1 MSPAKNTKRSRPEV
15 LIAEDSLTQAE
26 KLKYL
31 LEEQHYAVT
40 AVTNGKEALET
51 ARKRPPSIIISDIVM
66 PEMDGHT
73 LCKEIK
79 ADKTLQNTPVV
90 LLTSLSGV
98 EEVLKA
104 LECGADSFIR
114 KPYEASDLL
123 SRIQYILVN
132 REMRTGDTMQWGAE
146 IYLSGKRYFITAE
159 RQQILDLLFSTFMDA
174 VQINGELELK
184 QRELMQLAGQLKEKV
199 DELAAANA
207 ELERRGHEL
216 ERATEGKNRFFA
228 SVNHDLRTPLNAII
242 GFSDLLAQE
251 TAGQLNDKQKRFVHH
266 VGNGGRFL
274 LQLINDILD
283 LSKLE
288 SGQLELNRQE
298 FLVEVAVL
306 EVLSSLT
313 ILTTAKK
320 IELKSAIEPDLTV
333 SADPLRIKQVLYNL
347 LSNAIKFT
355 PEGGVVQVQASR
367 NGSYA
372 RLSVSDTGIGIRPED
387 QAVIFDEFRQ
397 VGEGSAKKEGT
408 GLGLAIAK
416 RLVEQHGGEI
426 SVESEVGKGS
436 RFIFTLPLVEALRA
450 FQQAAGKNRN

>member
-1 MSPAKNTKRSRPEV
+1 MSPSKNTKRSRPEI

-31 LEEQHYAVT
+31 LQEQHYLVT
-40 AVTNGKEALET
+40 AVTNGKEALEA
-51 ARKRPPSIIISDIVM
+51 ARKHPPSIIISDIVM

-79 ADKTLQNTPVV
+79 ADTTLRETPVV

-123 SRIQYILVN
+123 SRIEYILVN
-132 REMRTGDTMQWGAE
+132 REMRKGDSLQWGAE

-184 QRELMQLAGQLKEKV
+184 QRELMQLAGQLKEKL
-199 DELAAANA
+199 DELATANR

-216 ERATEGKNRFFA
+216 ERATEGKSRFFA
-228 SVNHDLRTPLNAII
+228 SVSHDLRTPLNAII

-251 TAGQLNDKQKRFVHH
+251 TAGQLNDKQKRFVQH

-288 SGQLELNRQE
+288 SGQLELNREE
-298 FLVEVAVL
+298 FLVEAAVP

-313 ILTTAKK
+313 PLATAKK
-320 IELKSAIEPDLTV
+320 IELQSAIEPDLRV
-333 SADPLRIKQVLYNL
+333 NADALRFKQVLYNL

-355 PEGGVVQVQASR
+355 PEGGAVQVQASR

-372 RLSVSDTGIGIRPED
+372 RLSVTDTGVGIGPED

-397 VGEGSAKKEGT
+397 VGEESAKKEGT

-416 RLVEQHGGEI
+416 RLIEQHGGEI
-426 SVESEVGKGS
+426 GVESEVGKGS
-436 RFIFTLPLVEALRA
+436 RFTFTLPLAEVLRA
-450 FQQAAGKNRN
+450 YQQAAGKKRN

>member
-1 MSPAKNTKRSRPEV
+1 M
-15 LIAEDSLTQAE
+15 
-26 KLKYL
+26 
-31 LEEQHYAVT
+31 
-40 AVTNGKEALET
+40 
-51 ARKRPPSIIISDIVM
+51 
-66 PEMDGHT
+66 
-73 LCKEIK
+73 
-79 ADKTLQNTPVV
+79 
-90 LLTSLSGV
+90 
-98 EEVLKA
+98 LKA
-104 LECGADSFIR
+104 LECGADGFIR
-114 KPYEASDLL
+114 KPYEASELL
-123 SRIQYILVN
+123 SRIRYILVN

-184 QRELMQLAGQLKEKV
+184 QRELMQLAGQLKEKA
-199 DELAAANA
+199 DDLATANK

-216 ERATEGKNRFFA
+216 ERATEVKSRFFA
-228 SVNHDLRTPLNAII
+228 SVSHDLRTPLNAII

-288 SGQLELNRQE
+288 SGQLALNRQE
-298 FLVEVAVL
+298 FLVEAAVP

-313 ILTTAKK
+313 PLATAKK
-320 IELKSAIEPDLTV
+320 IELKSVIEPDLRV
-333 SADPLRIKQVLYNL
+333 SADPLRVKQILYNL

-355 PEGGVVQVQASR
+355 PEGGVVQIQASR

-372 RLSVSDTGIGIRPED
+372 KLSVTDTGVGIRPED
-387 QAVIFDEFRQ
+387 QAIIFDEFRQ
-397 VGEGSAKKEGT
+397 VGEESAKKEGT

-416 RLVEQHGGEI
+416 RLIEQHGGEL

-436 RFIFTLPLVEALRA
+436 RFTFTLPLVEALRA
-450 FQQAAGKNRN
+450 FQQVAGRNRN

>member
-1 MSPAKNTKRSRPEV
+1 MSRLNDTTRPRPEV
-15 LIAEDSLTQAE
+15 LIVEDSLTQAE

-31 LEEQHYAVT
+31 LEEQHYVVT
-40 AVTNGKEALET
+40 AATNGKEALEA
-51 ARKRPPSIIISDIVM
+51 ARKHPPSIIISDIVM

-79 ADKTLQNTPVV
+79 ADKTLQNTPVI

-104 LECGADSFIR
+104 LECGADGFIR
-114 KPYEASDLL
+114 KPYEASELL
-123 SRIQYILVN
+123 SRIHYILVN
-132 REMRTGDTMQWGAE
+132 REMRTGDSMQWGAE

-174 VQINGELELK
+174 VQINRELELK
-184 QRELMQLAGQLKEKV
+184 QRELVQLAGQLEEKLG
-199 DELAAANA
+199 ELAAANR
-207 ELERRGHEL
+207 ELEVRGHEL
-216 ERATEGKNRFFA
+216 ERATEVKSRFFA
-228 SVNHDLRTPLNAII
+228 SMSHDLRTPLNAIV

-251 TAGQLNDKQKRFVHH
+251 TAGQLNEKQKRFVHH

-288 SGQLELNRQE
+288 SGQLDLNCEE
-298 FLVEVAVL
+298 FLVEAAVP

-313 ILTTAKK
+313 PLATAKK
-320 IELKSAIEPDLTV
+320 IELKSAIEPGLKV
-333 SADPLRIKQVLYNL
+333 SADPLRVKQVLYNL

-367 NGSYA
+367 NGGHA
-372 RLSVSDTGIGIRPED
+372 KLSVTDTGVGIRPED
-387 QAVIFDEFRQ
+387 RAVIFDEFRQ

-426 SVESEVGKGS
+426 GVESEVGNGS
-436 RFIFTLPLVEALRA
+436 RFTFTLPLVEALRA
-450 FQQAAGKNRN
+450 FEHAAGRNRN

>member
-31 LEEQHYAVT
+31 LEEQDYAVT
-40 AVTNGKEALET
+40 AVTNGKQALEA
-51 ARKRPPSIIISDIVM
+51 ARKHPPSLIISDIVM

-79 ADKTLQNTPVV
+79 ADKTLQNIPVI

-104 LECGADSFIR
+104 LECGADGFIR
-114 KPYEASDLL
+114 KPYEASELL
-123 SRIQYILVN
+123 SRIRYILVN

-184 QRELMQLAGQLKEKV
+184 QRELMQLAGQLKEKA
-199 DELAAANA
+199 DDLATANK

-216 ERATEGKNRFFA
+216 ERATEVKSRFFA
-228 SVNHDLRTPLNAII
+228 SMSHDLRTPMNAII

-251 TAGQLNDKQKRFVHH
+251 TAGQLNDKQKRFVQH
-266 VGNGGRFL
+266 VGNGCRFL

-298 FLVEVAVL
+298 FLVEAAVP

-313 ILTTAKK
+313 PLATAKK
-320 IELKSAIEPDLTV
+320 IELKSVIEPDLRI
-333 SADPLRIKQVLYNL
+333 SADPLRVKQVLYNL

-372 RLSVSDTGIGIRPED
+372 KLSVTDTGVGIRTED

-397 VGEGSAKKEGT
+397 VGDGRAKKEGT

-436 RFIFTLPLVEALRA
+436 RFNFTLPLVEALRA
-450 FQQAAGKNRN
+450 FQQVAGRNRN

>member
-31 LEEQHYAVT
+31 LEEQDYAVT
-40 AVTNGKEALET
+40 AVTNGKQALEA
-51 ARKRPPSIIISDIVM
+51 AREHPPSVIISDIVM

-79 ADKTLQNTPVV
+79 ADKTLQNIPVV

-98 EEVLKA
+98 EEVLNA

-114 KPYEASDLL
+114 KPYETSYLL
-123 SRIQYILVN
+123 ARIEYILTN

-146 IYLSGKRYFITAE
+146 LYLSGKRYYITAE

-174 VQINGELELK
+174 VHINAELELK
-184 QRELMQLAGQLKEKV
+184 QRELVQLAGQLQGKV
-199 DELAAANA
+199 DELAIVNK

-216 ERATEGKNRFFA
+216 ERATEVKSRFFT
-228 SVNHDLRTPLNAII
+228 SMSHDLRTPLNAII

-288 SGQLELNRQE
+288 SGQLALNRQE
-298 FLVEVAVL
+298 FLVEAAVP

-313 ILTTAKK
+313 PLATAKK
-320 IELKSAIEPDLTV
+320 IELKSVIEPNLWV
-333 SADPLRIKQVLYNL
+333 SADPLRVKQVLYNL

-355 PEGGVVQVQASR
+355 PEGGVVQVR
-367 NGSYA
+367 GIRKGKYA
-372 RLSVSDTGIGIRPED
+372 KLSVTDTGVGIRPED

-397 VGEGSAKKEGT
+397 VGEESAKKEGT

-416 RLVEQHGGEI
+416 RLIEQHGGEI
-426 SVESEVGKGS
+426 GVESQVGKGS
-436 RFIFTLPLVEALRA
+436 QFSFTLPIKALRA
-450 FQQAAGKNRN
+450 FQQAAGKNKK

>member
-1 MSPAKNTKRSRPEV
+1 MSPSKNPERSRPEV

-31 LEEQHYAVT
+31 LEEQHYLVT
-40 AVTNGKEALET
+40 AVTNGKQALEA
-51 ARKRPPSIIISDIVM
+51 ARKHPPGVIISDIVM

-79 ADKTLQNTPVV
+79 ADTRLRATPVV
-90 LLTSLSGV
+90 LLTSLSGA

-114 KPYEASDLL
+114 KPYETSYLL
-123 SRIQYILVN
+123 SRIEYVLVN
-132 REMRTGDTMQWGAE
+132 REMRKADTMQWGAE
-146 IYLSGKRYFITAE
+146 IYLSGKRYFITSE

-184 QRELMQLAGQLKEKV
+184 QRELTQLAGQLKEKV
-199 DELAAANA
+199 DELAAANR

-216 ERATEGKNRFFA
+216 ERATEVKSRFFA
-228 SVNHDLRTPLNAII
+228 SVSHDFRTPLNAII
-242 GFSDLLAQE
+242 GFSDLLAHE
-251 TAGQLNDKQKRFVHH
+251 TAGRLNDKQKRFVHH

-288 SGQLELNRQE
+288 SGQLELNRE
-298 FLVEVAVL
+298 DFLVAAAVP

-313 ILTTAKK
+313 PLATVKK
-320 IELKSAIEPDLTV
+320 IELKSAIEPDLRV
-333 SADPLRIKQVLYNL
+333 SADPLRFKQVLYNL

-355 PEGGVVQVQASR
+355 PEGGAVHVQASR
-367 NGSYA
+367 NASYA
-372 RLSVSDTGIGIRPED
+372 SFSVTDTGIGIRPED
-387 QAVIFDEFRQ
+387 QVIIFDEFRQ

-416 RLVEQHGGEI
+416 RLIEQHGGEI
-426 SVESEVGKGS
+426 GVESEAGKGS
-436 RFIFTLPLVEALRA
+436 RFTFTLPLLETLRA
-450 FQQAAGKNRN
+450 FQQAAGKNTN

>member
-1 MSPAKNTKRSRPEV
+1 MNPTKDTKRSRPEV

-31 LEEQHYAVT
+31 LEEQHYVVT
-40 AVTNGKEALET
+40 AVTNGKQALEA
-51 ARKRPPSIIISDIVM
+51 ARKHPPSIIISDIVM
-66 PEMDGHT
+66 PEMDGHA

-79 ADKTLQNTPVV
+79 ADKALQKTPVV

-123 SRIQYILVN
+123 ARIHYILVN

-184 QRELMQLAGQLKEKV
+184 QRELMQLAGQLKEKA
-199 DELAAANA
+199 DDLATANK

-216 ERATEGKNRFFA
+216 ERATEMKSRFFA

-242 GFSDLLAQE
+242 GFSDLLALE
-251 TAGQLNDKQKRFVHH
+251 TAGQLNDKQKRFVQH

-288 SGQLELNRQE
+288 SGQLELRREN
-298 FLVEVAVL
+298 FLVEAAVP
-306 EVLSSLT
+306 EVLSSLMP
-313 ILTTAKK
+313 LATAKK
-320 IELKSAIEPDLTV
+320 IELKSAIEPDLRV
-333 SADPLRIKQVLYNL
+333 SADPLRVKQVLYNL

-367 NGSYA
+367 NGSCA
-372 RLSVSDTGIGIRPED
+372 QLSVTDTGVGIRLED

-397 VGEGSAKKEGT
+397 VGEGSAKQEGT

-416 RLVEQHGGEI
+416 RLIEQHGGEI
-426 SVESEVGKGS
+426 GVESEVGKGS
-436 RFIFTLPLVEALRA
+436 RFSFTLPLVGALRA
-450 FQQAAGKNRN
+450 FQQAAGKGRN

>member
-1 MSPAKNTKRSRPEV
+1 MNPAKDTTRARPEV
-15 LIAEDSLTQAE
+15 LIAEDSVTQAE

-31 LEEQHYAVT
+31 LEEQHYVVT
-40 AVTNGKEALET
+40 AVTNGKQALEA
-51 ARKRPPSIIISDIVM
+51 ARQHPPSIIISDIVM

-79 ADKTLQNTPVV
+79 ADTTLRETPVV

-123 SRIQYILVN
+123 SRIEYILVN
-132 REMRTGDTMQWGAE
+132 REMRKGDTVQWGAE
-146 IYLSGKRYFITAE
+146 IYLSGKRYFITSE

-184 QRELMQLAGQLKEKV
+184 QRELVQLAGQLKEKV
-199 DELAAANA
+199 DELATANR

-216 ERATEGKNRFFA
+216 ERATEVKSRFFA
-228 SVNHDLRTPLNAII
+228 SVSHDLRTPLNAII

-251 TAGQLNDKQKRFVHH
+251 TAGQLNDKQKRFVQH

-288 SGQLELNRQE
+288 SGQLELDRQE
-298 FLVEVAVL
+298 FLVEAAVP

-313 ILTTAKK
+313 PLATAKK
-320 IELKSAIEPDLTV
+320 IELKSAIECDLRV
-333 SADPLRIKQVLYNL
+333 SADPLRVKQVLYNL

-372 RLSVSDTGIGIRPED
+372 RLSVTDTGIGVRPE
-387 QAVIFDEFRQ
+387 ER
-397 VGEGSAKKEGT
+397 KRKERRHGA
-408 GLGLAIAK
+408 GLGDSQTTDRAAWGRNRCGK
-416 RLVEQHGGEI
+416 R
-426 SVESEVGKGS
+426 
-436 RFIFTLPLVEALRA
+436 
-450 FQQAAGKNRN
+450 NR

>member
-1 MSPAKNTKRSRPEV
+1 MTPAKNTERSRPQV

-31 LEEQHYAVT
+31 LEEQHYVVT
-40 AVTNGKEALET
+40 AVTNGKQALEA
-51 ARKRPPSIIISDIVM
+51 ARKHPPSIIISDIVM
-66 PEMDGHT
+66 PEMDGHM

-79 ADKTLQNTPVV
+79 ADKTLKNTPIL

-104 LECGADSFIR
+104 LECGADGFIR
-114 KPYEASDLL
+114 KPYEVSDLL
-123 SRIQYILVN
+123 SRVQYILVN
-132 REMRTGDTMQWGAE
+132 REMRTGDSMQWGAE
-146 IYLSGKRYFITAE
+146 IYLSGKKYFITAE

-184 QRELMQLAGQLKEKV
+184 QRELLQLAGQLKEKL
-199 DELAAANA
+199 DELAAANG
-207 ELERRGHEL
+207 ELEQRGHEL
-216 ERATEGKNRFFA
+216 ERATEVKSQFFA
-228 SVNHDLRTPLNAII
+228 SMSHDLRTPLNAII

-283 LSKLE
+283 LSKID

-298 FLVEVAVL
+298 FLVEGAVP

-313 ILTTAKK
+313 PLATAKK
-320 IELKSAIEPDLTV
+320 IELKSAIEPDLWV
-333 SADPLRIKQVLYNL
+333 SADPLRVKQVLYNL

-355 PEGGVVQVQASR
+355 SEGGGVQVLASR

-372 RLSVSDTGIGIRPED
+372 KLSVSDTGIGIRPED
-387 QAVIFDEFRQ
+387 QAIIFDEFRQ
-397 VGEGSAKKEGT
+397 VGEGSIKKEGT

-426 SVESEVGKGS
+426 GVESEVGKGS
-436 RFIFTLPLVEALRA
+436 RFVFTLPLVDGLEA

>member
-1 MSPAKNTKRSRPEV
+1 MNPTKDTKRPRPEV

-31 LEEQHYAVT
+31 LEEQHYVVT
-40 AVTNGKEALET
+40 AVTNGKQALEA
-51 ARKRPPSIIISDIVM
+51 ARKHPPSIIISDIVM
-66 PEMDGHT
+66 PEMDGHA
-73 LCKEIK
+73 LCKKIK
-79 ADKTLQNTPVV
+79 ADKALQKTPVL

-184 QRELMQLAGQLKEKV
+184 QRELMQLAGQLKEKA
-199 DELAAANA
+199 DDLATANK

-216 ERATEGKNRFFA
+216 ERATEVKSRFFA

-242 GFSDLLAQE
+242 GFSDLLADE
-251 TAGQLNDKQKRFVHH
+251 TAGQLNDKQKRFVQH

-274 LQLINDILD
+274 LQLISDILD

-288 SGQLELNRQE
+288 SGLLELRREN
-298 FLVEVAVL
+298 FLVEATVP
-306 EVLSSLT
+306 EVLSSLMP
-313 ILTTAKK
+313 LATAKK
-320 IELKSAIEPDLTV
+320 IELKSAIEPDLRV
-333 SADPLRIKQVLYNL
+333 SADPLRVKQVLYNL

-355 PEGGVVQVQASR
+355 PEGGIVQVQASR
-367 NGSYA
+367 DGSYA
-372 RLSVSDTGIGIRPED
+372 KLSVTDTGVGIRPED

-397 VGEGSAKKEGT
+397 VGEGSAKQEGT

-416 RLVEQHGGEI
+416 RLIEQHGGEI
-426 SVESEVGKGS
+426 GVESEVGKGS
-436 RFIFTLPLVEALRA
+436 RFTFTLPLVEALRA
-450 FQQAAGKNRN
+450 FQQAAGKDRN

>member
-1 MSPAKNTKRSRPEV
+1 
-15 LIAEDSLTQAE
+15 
-26 KLKYL
+26 
-31 LEEQHYAVT
+31 
-40 AVTNGKEALET
+40 
-51 ARKRPPSIIISDIVM
+51 
-66 PEMDGHT
+66 
-73 LCKEIK
+73 
-79 ADKTLQNTPVV
+79 
-90 LLTSLSGV
+90 
-98 EEVLKA
+98 
-104 LECGADSFIR
+104 
-114 KPYEASDLL
+114 
-123 SRIQYILVN
+123 
-132 REMRTGDTMQWGAE
+132 
-146 IYLSGKRYFITAE
+146 
-159 RQQILDLLFSTFMDA
+159 MDA

-184 QRELMQLAGQLKEKV
+184 QRELMQLAGQLKEKA
-199 DELAAANA
+199 DDLATANK

-216 ERATEGKNRFFA
+216 ERATEVKSRFFA
-228 SVNHDLRTPLNAII
+228 SMSHDLRTPMNAII

-251 TAGQLNDKQKRFVHH
+251 TAGQLNDKQKRFVQH
-266 VGNGGRFL
+266 VGNGCRFL

-298 FLVEVAVL
+298 FLVEAAVP

-313 ILTTAKK
+313 PLATAKK
-320 IELKSAIEPDLTV
+320 IELKSVIEPDLRI
-333 SADPLRIKQVLYNL
+333 SADPLRVKQVLYNL

-372 RLSVSDTGIGIRPED
+372 KLSVTDTGVGIRPED

-397 VGEGSAKKEGT
+397 VGDGRAKKEGT

-436 RFIFTLPLVEALRA
+436 RFNFTLPLVEALRA
-450 FQQAAGKNRN
+450 FQQVAGRNRN

>member
-1 MSPAKNTKRSRPEV
+1 MSPSKNRKRFRPEV

-31 LEEQHYAVT
+31 LEEQHYVVT
-40 AVTNGKEALET
+40 AVTNGRQALEA
-51 ARKRPPSIIISDIVM
+51 ARKHPPSLIISDIVM

-79 ADKTLQNTPVV
+79 ADTTLRDIPVV
-90 LLTSLSGV
+90 LLTSLSGA

-104 LECGADSFIR
+104 LECGADGFIR
-114 KPYEASDLL
+114 KPYETSYLL
-123 SRIQYILVN
+123 SRIEYILVS
-132 REMRTGDTMQWGAE
+132 REMRTGDTMQRGAE

-184 QRELMQLAGQLKEKV
+184 QRELMQLAAQLKEKV
-199 DELAAANA
+199 DELAAANR
-207 ELERRGHEL
+207 ELELRGHKLEL
-216 ERATEGKNRFFA
+216 ATEVKSRFFA

-251 TAGQLNDKQKRFVHH
+251 TAGQLNDKQKRFVQH

-288 SGQLELNRQE
+288 SGQLELNREE
-298 FLVEVAVL
+298 FLVEAAVP

-313 ILTTAKK
+313 PLATAKK
-320 IELKSAIEPDLTV
+320 IELKSAIEHDLRV
-333 SADPLRIKQVLYNL
+333 SADPLRVKQVLYNL

-355 PEGGVVQVQASR
+355 PEGGVVQVQAGR

-372 RLSVSDTGIGIRPED
+372 RLSVTDTGVGIRPED

-416 RLVEQHGGEI
+416 RLIEQHGGEI
-426 SVESEVGKGS
+426 SVESEVGNGS
-436 RFIFTLPLVEALRA
+436 RFTFTLPVAEALRA

>member
-1 MSPAKNTKRSRPEV
+1 MSPAQNTKRPRPEV

-31 LEEQHYAVT
+31 LEEQDYAVT
-40 AVTNGKEALET
+40 AVTNGKQALEA
-51 ARKRPPSIIISDIVM
+51 ARKHPPSLIISDIVM

-79 ADKTLQNTPVV
+79 ADKTLQNIPVI

-104 LECGADSFIR
+104 LECGADGFIR
-114 KPYEASDLL
+114 KPYEASELL
-123 SRIQYILVN
+123 SRIRYILVN

-199 DELAAANA
+199 GELAAANG

-216 ERATEGKNRFFA
+216 ERATEVKSRFFA
-228 SVNHDLRTPLNAII
+228 SVSHDLRTPLNAII
-242 GFSDLLAQE
+242 GFSDLLAHE

-298 FLVEVAVL
+298 FLVEAAVP

-313 ILTTAKK
+313 PLATAKK
-320 IELKSAIEPDLTV
+320 IELKSVIEPDLRI
-333 SADPLRIKQVLYNL
+333 SADPLRVKQVLYNL

-372 RLSVSDTGIGIRPED
+372 KLSVTDTGVGIRPED

-397 VGEGSAKKEGT
+397 VGDGRAKKEGT

-436 RFIFTLPLVEALRA
+436 RFNFTLPLVEALRA
-450 FQQAAGKNRN
+450 FQQVAGRNRN